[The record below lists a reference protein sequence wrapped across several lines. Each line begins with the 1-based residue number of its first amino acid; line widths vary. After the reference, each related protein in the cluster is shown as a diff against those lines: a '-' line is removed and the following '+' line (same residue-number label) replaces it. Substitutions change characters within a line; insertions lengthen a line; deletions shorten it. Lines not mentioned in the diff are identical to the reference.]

1 MLLRRA
7 ASSNRMAIS
16 PTSAFTELAQRGGGG
31 YHSRHEVATNY
42 RGVRDLW
49 RAGLAEPARAAV
61 EDEPVDHDA
70 RTEGFQGK
78 VQVQKASV
86 ALVWL
91 AFLSLSL
98 VSMAAMFKDAKRTHL
113 D

>member
-1 MLLRRA
+1 MKWRRIIA
-7 ASSNRMAIS
+7 ACVLSSV
-16 PTSAFTELAQRGGGG
+16 LAMP
-31 YHSRHEVATNY
+31 S
-42 RGVRDLW
+42 
-49 RAGLAEPARAAV
+49 PARAAV
-61 EDEPVDHDA
+61 EEEEVLHDA

-91 AFLSLSL
+91 AFLSLAL
-98 VSMAAMFKDAKRTHL
+98 VSMAALFKDAKRTHL